1 MFSLGF
7 FMNSTLARQGRP
19 SNWNVATSTM
29 RVPTDLKVEIRE
41 FIDARVIEF
50 RIERELDRD
59 PRFEAEKLA
68 KVLPDIDLEKIKKTV
83 LKWRRKRQ
91 RQTGF

>member
-1 MFSLGF
+1 
-7 FMNSTLARQGRP
+7 MNSDVIRQGRP

-50 RIERELDRD
+50 RIEQELERD

-68 KVLPDIDLEKIKKTV
+68 KTLPDIDLEMIKKTV
-83 LKWRRKRQ
+83 VKWRRKRQ
-91 RQTGF
+91 RQTVF